1 MNGQLE
7 SFRKAPTPEKAKAIL
22 QKVRNNRV
30 TDADFCN
37 DIEDEIEQLRMYVA
51 KTEHEKVE
59 QENTQKQ
66 GSGEKTEEQVMLELA
81 ENYRM
86 CQVKVGNFFIFL
98 LSNEKLQRYSIFPTS
113 ILIIYF
119 AYI

>member
-1 MNGQLE
+1 MNGQLA

-30 TDADFCN
+30 TDADFCK

-66 GSGEKTEEQVMLELA
+66 GSGEKTKEQVMLELA
-81 ENYRM
+81 ENYQTVTPKERQEGM
-86 CQVKVGNFFIFL
+86 SKLKILRQQIIQIIQGNK
-98 LSNEKLQRYSIFPTS
+98 EGR
-113 ILIIYF
+113 
-119 AYI
+119 